1 MQGRGPAGTGLKKR
15 NGRRKRGQLK
25 NIHSLWCLNEPHLFP
40 QLSVS
45 SVSSSSRCLSPI
57 TGWCPPPA
65 WRTCVDPLC
74 PGWTNTAPC
83 PRSDPVSPVQPV
95 PQLTSKPRFLKTAT
109 LWFLVLSKNLC
120 NLCLSFPS
128 VVLSSLRLL
137 STTTAILTDPSVLPE
152 QAALAVTQGNPAAVL
167 DQSLQPATRDSTHP
181 MWPRRADS
189 VDTWTGDNKSE
200 DSTWTD

>member
-1 MQGRGPAGTGLKKR
+1 MQGRGPAGTGLK
-15 NGRRKRGQLK
+15 NCRRKRRHLK
-25 NIHSLWCLNEPHLFP
+25 NIHGLWCLNEPHFYP

-57 TGWCPPPA
+57 MGWCPLPV

-83 PRSDPVSPVQPV
+83 LRSDPVSPVQPV
-95 PQLTSKPRFLKTAT
+95 PQLTSKPRFLQQQRYHSSS
-109 LWFLVLSKNLC
+109 FRHYMY
-120 NLCLSFPS
+120 LCLSFPS

-152 QAALAVTQGNPAAVL
+152 QATLAVTQGNPTAVL
-167 DQSLQPATRDSTHP
+167 DQSLQPATRDNTHP
-181 MWPRRADS
+181 MWPWRADS

-200 DSTWTD
+200 ESMWTD